1 MYFSFKFQVIGKCTK
16 SFHSN
21 TADQKYCD
29 RSEREKCYQKIQ
41 SEYKYY
47 LSFENSLCKD
57 YVTEK
62 FFKILK
68 DDIIPVTFNGVN
80 MSEIAPPHSHINYN
94 SDSNSPH
101 DFAKH
106 LEHIAGNDT
115 LYASYFWW
123 RDYYE
128 IRNSRADRAQS
139 FCNLCSRLNDPNKQ
153 PKIYNDMYNWWVQD
167 ASCKKYNN

>member
-1 MYFSFKFQVIGKCTK
+1 MFSSSKFQVIGKCTK

-21 TADQKYCD
+21 AADQKYCD
-29 RSEREKCYQKIQ
+29 RSERAKCYQKVQ
-41 SEYKYY
+41 TEYKFY

-68 DDIIPVTFNGVN
+68 DDIIPITFNGVN

-115 LYASYFWW
+115 LY
-123 RDYYE
+123 
-128 IRNSRADRAQS
+128 
-139 FCNLCSRLNDPNKQ
+139 
-153 PKIYNDMYNWWVQD
+153 
-167 ASCKKYNN
+167 